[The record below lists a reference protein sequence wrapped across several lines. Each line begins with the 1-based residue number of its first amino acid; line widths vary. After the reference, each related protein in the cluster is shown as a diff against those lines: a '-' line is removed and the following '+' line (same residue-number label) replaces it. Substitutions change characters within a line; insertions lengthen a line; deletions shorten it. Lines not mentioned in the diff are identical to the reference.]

1 MRRTTTFPARGHNAM
16 ASWQKVTPF
25 LAGGL
30 ELCLG
35 LPFTPPALFT
45 PEELDPE
52 RPGKNGGNAVAA
64 AGKTAGENE

>member
-1 MRRTTTFPARGHNAM
+1 M
-16 ASWQKVTPF
+16 AWNSAWITLHP
-25 LAGGL
+25 L
-30 ELCLG
+30 
-35 LPFTPPALFT
+35 PALFT